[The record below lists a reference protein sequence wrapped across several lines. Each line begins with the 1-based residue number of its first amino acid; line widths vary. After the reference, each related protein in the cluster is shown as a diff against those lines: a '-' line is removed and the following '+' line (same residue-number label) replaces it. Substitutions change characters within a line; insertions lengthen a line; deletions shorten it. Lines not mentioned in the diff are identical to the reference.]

1 MQATISKWGNS
12 LALRLPR
19 HVADQV
25 RLAEGTT
32 VELEVED
39 GTLKISPSRKKFK
52 LSELLDGEPT
62 REPKTDVSP
71 EVDWGQPK
79 GDEAW

>member
-32 VELEVED
+32 VELEVDD
-39 GTLKISPSRKKFK
+39 GTLKIIPSRKKFK
-52 LSELLDGEPT
+52 LSELLDGEPARGSNT
-62 REPKTDVSP
+62 EAST

-79 GDEAW
+79 GDESW